1 MSVHPDN
8 LTWSRSD
15 VPIRIDL
22 NGDTDYS
29 MFGDEQLRNERD
41 RQSDQLQELVLHR
54 GGSPAVA
61 QLRRS
66 LEREVERMTDELRRR
81 ARSRASLVTE
91 PERSTAGVAA
101 PSIAPVSPLY
111 TEPRDHPS
119 PGPLPPGRH
128 DRCR

>member
-1 MSVHPDN
+1 MNMSVHPDN

-29 MFGDEQLRNERD
+29 MFGDEQLRIERD
-41 RQSDQLQELVLHR
+41 RQSEQLQELVMSP

-61 QLRRS
+61 QLRQS

-81 ARSRASLVTE
+81 ARSR
-91 PERSTAGVAA
+91 
-101 PSIAPVSPLY
+101 
-111 TEPRDHPS
+111 HPS
-119 PGPLPPGRH
+119 SRSLSGRLRVWRPH
-128 DRCR
+128 S

>member
-22 NGDTDYS
+22 DGDTDYS
-29 MFGDEQLRNERD
+29 MFGDEQLRAERD
-41 RQSDQLQELVLHR
+41 RQSDQLDELVLHP

-61 QLRRS
+61 LLRHS

-81 ARSRASLVTE
+81 ARSRHPSS
-91 PERSTAGVAA
+91 RSTNGRLR
-101 PSIAPVSPLY
+101 SRRPL
-111 TEPRDHPS
+111 S
-119 PGPLPPGRH
+119 
-128 DRCR
+128 